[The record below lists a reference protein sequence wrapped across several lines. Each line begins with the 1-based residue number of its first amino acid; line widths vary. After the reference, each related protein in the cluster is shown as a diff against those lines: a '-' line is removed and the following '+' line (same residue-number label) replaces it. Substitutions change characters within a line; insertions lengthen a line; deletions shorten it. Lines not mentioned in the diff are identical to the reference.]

1 MAIFSSIIKPFLGGY
16 ATHVEMVSVTKDIIH
31 VSFGTMNPLEEPM
44 YILVPKKAFLQYILR
59 SLLLQDSPMFLSWD
73 MAMVKGNDRLLL
85 H

>member
-16 ATHVEMVSVTKDIIH
+16 ATHVEMVSVTIH